1 MSPRKLGSEKART
14 PQLSD
19 GWGPI
24 KWFLLSMLI
33 GGVAGSAVAFEY
45 YGSISPREET
55 PLSVAPDQPIDPT
68 VPAFPGRTPSTS
80 SETIPTPLPTLLPSS
95 TPIPTSPTSTPP
107 PTVEPTPTLTLA
119 LNLAQ
124 IFAMNDRGEISD
136 AEAKRLLSRVIFEGE
151 SEGRLIDEAKEIL
164 ERVWTEE
171 GQGRNLFITLTHIPI
186 DSSDIDSFSQFEF
199 EAPNK
204 VTIVIPDDPTELSNG
219 LVYAISFVSL
229 AMASADDAFNI
240 PESQYRSIYN
250 YATDYE
256 VSEIWGDCGQLET
269 IYCSLFMEHSRSP
282 S

>member
-1 MSPRKLGSEKART
+1 MV
-14 PQLSD
+14 
-19 GWGPI
+19 
-24 KWFLLSMLI
+24 I
-33 GGVAGSAVAFEY
+33 GGVAGSAVAYEY
-45 YGSISPREET
+45 YQSISPLEEI
-55 PLSVAPDQPIDPT
+55 PFSVAPDQPINPT
-68 VPAFPGRTPSTS
+68 VPAFPGRSPSTS
-80 SETIPTPLPTLLPSS
+80 SEIIPTPLPSG
-95 TPIPTSPTSTPP
+95 TPIPTSTPP

-119 LNLAQ
+119 Q

-136 AEAKRLLSRVIFEGE
+136 AETKRLLSRVIFEGE
-151 SEGRLIDEAKEIL
+151 SEGPLIDEAKGIL

-171 GQGRNLFITLTHIPI
+171 GKGRNLFITLTHVPI

-256 VSEIWGDCGQLET
+256 VSEIWGDCGQLDT